1 MQVFRIAL
9 TNYINDLT
17 GIGARLYGG
26 RWNKKGIVL
35 IYTSESRALATVE
48 YLVHMPISFT
58 PDDLSIATIEIPDS
72 IKPKSIKASILPQNW
87 RNDPPPYELA
97 EIGTEWMVS
106 NKSLLL
112 RVPSATVEHE
122 FNILINPM
130 HPNMKQVKITDIE
143 KYKFDNRLKR

>member
-1 MQVFRIAL
+1 MKVFRIAL
-9 TNYINDLT
+9 TSYINDLT

-26 RWNKKGIVL
+26 RWNKKGIGF

-48 YLVHMPISFT
+48 YLVHMPIPFA

-72 IKPKSIKASILPQNW
+72 IKSKPIKTSNLPKNW
-87 RNDPPPYELA
+87 RDDPPPYELA
-97 EIGTEWMVS
+97 EIGTEWALS

-122 FNILINPM
+122 FNILINPL
-130 HPNMKQVKITDIE
+130 HLDMKRAKILNIR
-143 KYKFDNRLKR
+143 KYKFNDRLKR